1 MNAIKVMQARLN
13 RLMMLDLAAGD
24 DFPTP
29 VTLKSEIRN
38 LEDAL
43 RRYRRF
49 LDEAGAELDKVT
61 MGQVA

>member
-29 VTLKSEIRN
+29 VTMKNEIRN

-49 LDEAGAELDKVT
+49 LDEEGADLDRAT
-61 MGQVA
+61 TGQVA